1 MDIKEKKKRIAN
13 AIKDFD
19 YSIFGEWKQVIK
31 GYGAMLRR
39 AILLSS
45 DEQFKAFMNK
55 IMEMEKTIYDVI
67 DGKQVNLG
75 FKDEKEKEYF
85 NQIITLINHISPER
99 REALKGF
106 VKKVIDVLRDEA
118 PAKNN

>member
-45 DEQFKAFMNK
+45 DEQFQVFMGK
-55 IMEMEKTIYDVI
+55 ILEMEKTIYDVI

-118 PAKNN
+118 PTENN

>member
-1 MDIKEKKKRIAN
+1 MGIKEKKKRIAN
-13 AIKDFD
+13 AIKNFD
-19 YSIFGEWKQVIK
+19 YSIFGEWKLIIK
-31 GYGAMLRR
+31 GYASILRR

-45 DEQFKAFMNK
+45 DEQFQQFMGK
-55 IMEMEKTIYDVI
+55 IVVMEKTIYDVI

-85 NQIITLINHISPER
+85 NQIITLIKHVRPER

-106 VKKVIDVLRDEA
+106 VRKVIDVLRDEA

>member
-45 DEQFKAFMNK
+45 DEQFKAFMDK

-118 PAKNN
+118 PTENN